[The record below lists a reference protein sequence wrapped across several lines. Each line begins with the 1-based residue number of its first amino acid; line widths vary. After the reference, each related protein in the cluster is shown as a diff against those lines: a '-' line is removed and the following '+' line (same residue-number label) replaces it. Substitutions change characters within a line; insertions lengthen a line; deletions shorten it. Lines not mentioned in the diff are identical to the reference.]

1 MEECEASDHAKYH
14 GSIRNMDMILRTVGG
29 HWTLV
34 NRIMIGNIGASETCY
49 WKQSGNRAWVKVKS
63 VSRVRLSVTP
73 WTAAYQASWSMGF
86 SRQEYWSGLPFHS
99 LRNRV

>member
-34 NRIMIGNIGASETCY
+34 NRIMIGNIELQKHVIG
-49 WKQSGNRAWVKVKS
+49 
-63 VSRVRLSVTP
+63 SRVEIEH
-73 WTAAYQASWSMGF
+73 G
-86 SRQEYWSGLPFHS
+86 
-99 LRNRV
+99 